1 MKTNKPKAQKKGAK
15 KAAKKEFEN
24 TLSSKIFEAVKH
36 FGQDAE
42 KFAKDIEL
50 VSKFLAKK
58 LSKKFEE
65 AKGDVVT
72 KVEDLAAKP
81 AVEERISAVKKSAV
95 KVSKTAK
102 KAVETAV
109 KKAKPVVNSVKVAA
123 IGTEEKAAQ
132 VIAKPVKKAVDSA
145 TESLKPVIQ
154 KATETIDKKVK
165 PALKKAVE
173 TKVKTAPA
181 ITTRKNAASKP
192 KESPKPK
199 TDLKN

>member
-1 MKTNKPKAQKKGAK
+1 MKTNKPKAQKKDAR
-15 KAAKKEFEN
+15 KAAKKEFE
-24 TLSSKIFEAVKH
+24 TSLSSKIFEAVKH

-65 AKGDVVT
+65 AKADAVT
-72 KVEDLAAKP
+72 KVGDVASKP
-81 AVEERISAVKKSAV
+81 TVKEPIAAVKKSAV

-132 VIAKPVKKAVDSA
+132 VIAKPIKKAVDNA

-154 KATETIDKKVK
+154 QATETIDKKVK
-165 PALKKAVE
+165 PALKKAVA
-173 TKVKTAPA
+173 TKDKSTPVGA
-181 ITTRKNAASKP
+181 TRKNAVSKP

-199 TDLKN
+199 TDVNN